1 MAKPVIMPKLG
12 FTQDSSEIVRWLK
25 QVGDEVE
32 QGDPLAEVT
41 TDKVNMEVEA
51 PMTGILDGIRFDAG
65 TVVPVTEVIA
75 YIRAAN
81 EPPMA
86 APAAETAPVPPVQ
99 MPVQESALP
108 VEMPAAP
115 PETNAVRV
123 TPVAAKMAQEKGID
137 VNLVRGTGPGG
148 RITKQDVEEYR
159 PESAPGD
166 RNVRAV
172 PAARK
177 IAGDLGIDLRD
188 VRGSG
193 PRGRVQSADVR
204 AEQARRTQVATIPA
218 ALPVSQTPRPAI
230 ETAQSDIL
238 KTIPL
243 TGIRATIA
251 TRMQKS
257 AQEAPHITFDADIDA
272 TAAEG
277 LRTRANAL
285 LTEGQPRI
293 SLTAI
298 IVKACAWALER
309 HPLINSRLEG
319 QQILL
324 LRPVNIGIAV
334 ALEEGLIVPVVS
346 NVGQKGL
353 TAIARD
359 IAEAADR
366 ARKGRLRMEDLSGGT
381 FTVSNLGM
389 FGVDRF
395 TAIINPPETAII
407 AIGRVIKRLV
417 PDEQGQA
424 VVRPMLTATLS
435 ADHRVVDGA
444 EAARFLSDVRQAI
457 EHPELLV
464 M

>member
-25 QVGDEVE
+25 NAGDAVE
-32 QGDPLAEVT
+32 KGDPIAEVT

-51 PMTGILDGIRFDAG
+51 PATGILDGIRFEVGA
-65 TVVPVTEVIA
+65 VVPVTEVIA

-81 EPPMA
+81 EPPLEGRA
-86 APAAETAPVPPVQ
+86 AAIVPAQAAQ
-99 MPVQESALP
+99 MPAQESVPA
-108 VEMPAAP
+108 VETPAVP
-115 PETNAVRV
+115 PETQASRV
-123 TPVAAKMAQEKGID
+123 TPVAAKLAEAKGID

-148 RITKQDVEEYR
+148 RITKQDVEAFE

-166 RNVRAV
+166 RKVRAV

-188 VRGSG
+188 VQGSG

-204 AEQARRTQVATIPA
+204 AEQARRAQTSTTPA
-218 ALPVSQTPRPAI
+218 ARPAI
-230 ETAQSDIL
+230 ETAQADIL

-243 TGIRATIA
+243 TGMRFTIA

-257 AQEAPHITFDADIDA
+257 SQEAPHITFDADIDA
-272 TAAEG
+272 TAAEA
-277 LRTRANAL
+277 LRSRANAL
-285 LTEGQPRI
+285 LSEGQPRI

-298 IVKACAWALER
+298 IVKACAWALKR
-309 HPLINSRLEG
+309 HPLVNSRLDG
-319 QQILL
+319 QQVLL
-324 LRPVNIGIAV
+324 LKPVNIGIAV

-346 NVGQKGL
+346 DADQKGL
-353 TAIARD
+353 TAIAAD

-366 ARKGRLRMEDLSGGT
+366 ARKGRLRIEDLSGGT

-395 TAIINPPETAII
+395 TAIINPPETAIV
-407 AIGRVIKRLV
+407 AIGRVTKRLV

-424 VVRPMLTATLS
+424 VVRPMMTATLS

-444 EAARFLSDVRQAI
+444 EAARFLSDVRQTI